1 MGLFSNKRSRFD
13 LRLEGHVP
21 ATNTDTTNRRAGQ
34 QREAA
39 GEAASNARLAAQ
51 NGDSSLA
58 AYYAAQAERAR
69 DEYRYPYQR

>member
-1 MGLFSNKRSRFD
+1 MGLFSNKPSRFD

-21 ATNTDTTNRRAGQ
+21 ATNTTDRRAGQ

-39 GEAASNARLAAQ
+39 GEAASNAQLAAQ